1 MMVLSALLIVSM
13 LAMPVSASAASKK
26 QVVYILKVTVDGA
39 RLREGPSSSY
49 DVITSLD
56 SGTKVFYT
64 GKMKDAFCYVCTTG
78 GKVGYIYKGFL
89 KSYGAAYA
97 YQIYYCKDRS
107 AKVYT
112 RTSKGTVKKVT
123 TLSKRQ
129 FVIVYQA
136 KGDWAYIKT
145 LSGTGGFVQ
154 KSALAKAG

>member
-1 MMVLSALLIVSM
+1 MMVLSALLIASL
-13 LAMPVSASAASKK
+13 LAMPLDASAASSKK
-26 QVVYILKVTVDGA
+26 KVYILKVTVDGA

-49 DVITSLD
+49 DVITSLKQ
-56 SGTKVFYT
+56 GAKVFFA
-64 GKMKDAFCYVCTTG
+64 GSHKNAFCYVCTTG
-78 GKVGYIYKGFL
+78 GTTGYIYKGFL
-89 KSYGAAYA
+89 KSYGAVYA
-97 YQIYYCKDRS
+97 SQIYYCKDKS

-112 RTSKGTVKKVT
+112 RTSSGKVKTVT

-145 LSGTGGFVQ
+145 LSGKGGFVK